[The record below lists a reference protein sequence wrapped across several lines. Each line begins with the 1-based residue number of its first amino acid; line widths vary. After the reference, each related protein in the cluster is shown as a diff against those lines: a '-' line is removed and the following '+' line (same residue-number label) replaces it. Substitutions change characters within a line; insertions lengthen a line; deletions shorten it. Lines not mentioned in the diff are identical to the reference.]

1 METKLK
7 SESTSPPVGRD
18 TIRSRLVLEVAAEL
32 VDQAGW
38 VERQARVSL
47 RPQGADHWPVN
58 LIASDGPAAI
68 ELVARGEVQ
77 LAISNPAMYLAL
89 AVRGTGPFN
98 APIPLRAI
106 TVIPSPDQLAF
117 AVTEKTGLRSLR
129 DIRGRRYPLR
139 VSMRGQKD
147 HALHPIVNAVFAA
160 AGFSLDDIVSWGGQV
175 RYDDGLPMKSNRF
188 GAMQRGEVDMIVD
201 EAVRGWI
208 NAAEDA
214 GMRALPL
221 DESTLS
227 KLESTRTAP
236 RGDSQSALSENGGR
250 CADARFQR
258 LCGLHPRGSG
268 RQRHYIGLRCAGS
281 AQRPDRLAGTGTA
294 AARSMCRDTADGPLM
309 IPLHPAA
316 ERFWRETDTFRE
328 RNGGR
333 KIFRPYKRMNA
344 NWPTRY
350 RRSIRLQ
357 DFDYSKP
364 AHTL

>member
-1 METKLK
+1 MDAKIPESEK
-7 SESTSPPVGRD
+7 SVSVGRD

-38 VERQARVSL
+38 AERQARVSL
-47 RPQGADHWPVN
+47 RTQGANQWPVN

-68 ELVARGEVQ
+68 ELVARGEMQ

-89 AVRGTGPFN
+89 AVRGSGPYSS
-98 APIPLRAI
+98 PIPLRAI

-117 AVTEKTGLRSLR
+117 AVTERSGLRSLR

-139 VSMRGQKD
+139 VSLRGQKD
-147 HALHPIVNAVFAA
+147 HALHPIVDQVFAA

-208 NAAEDA
+208 NAAADA
-214 GMRALPL
+214 GMRALPI

-227 KLESTRTAP
+227 KLES
-236 RGDSQSALSENGGR
+236 
-250 CADARFQR
+250 
-258 LCGLHPRGSG
+258 
-268 RQRHYIGLRCAGS
+268 IGLRRAVIPRARYPKLAADVPTLDFSGFAVYTHAEVDDSVVTAICA
-281 AQRPDRLAGTGTA
+281 ALEARKDRIGWQEPGPLPLE
-294 AARSMCRDTADGPLM
+294 RMCRDTADGPLM

-316 ERFWRETDTFRE
+316 ERFWREH
-328 RNGGR
+328 G
-333 KIFRPYKRMNA
+333 YL
-344 NWPTRY
+344 
-350 RRSIRLQ
+350 S
-357 DFDYSKP
+357 
-364 AHTL
+364 